1 MKFIFV
7 FCEGF
12 YDVVFFYKILKLE
25 GYVSYNKKLGE
36 YLVLI
41 NNFLVNEVMYSLF
54 EEVNF
59 QLVIQWFFFVEV
71 MRKVDFECLIFL
83 YVLGGDS
90 RSVECL
96 RIFCFLQDSF
106 VIFDFDVFFLGEEYN
121 VAVIYFFDV
130 DEVGI

>member
-59 QLVIQWFFFVEV
+59 
-71 MRKVDFECLIFL
+71 
-83 YVLGGDS
+83 
-90 RSVECL
+90 
-96 RIFCFLQDSF
+96 
-106 VIFDFDVFFLGEEYN
+106 
-121 VAVIYFFDV
+121 
-130 DEVGI
+130 